1 MQINTSKFSITIK
14 TALNKKKLYVQYV
27 RPHVEFA
34 SPAWSPWSETDKL
47 VIENVQK
54 RAVNVISGLT
64 GTTYEEK
71 CRELGLDTLED
82 RRNKQDLTQAYKI
95 LSGKDN
101 VRPDLLFKQIG
112 DEPVRMTRFTTD
124 PLNMAISRSRLDTR
138 KNSYAV
144 RVAGEWNTL
153 SHETK
158 SSRSVAIF
166 KNAIKSPPVPGS
178 TVGGS

>member
-82 RRNKQDLTQAYKI
+82 RRNKQDLTQ
-95 LSGKDN
+95 
-101 VRPDLLFKQIG
+101 
-112 DEPVRMTRFTTD
+112 
-124 PLNMAISRSRLDTR
+124 
-138 KNSYAV
+138 NS
-144 RVAGEWNTL
+144 
-153 SHETK
+153 
-158 SSRSVAIF
+158 
-166 KNAIKSPPVPGS
+166 
-178 TVGGS
+178 